1 VVVQSDAFNPVHE
14 SVTVCPF
21 TSTLVDAPFLR
32 LPVGPAKANDLK
44 KRSQAMVNKVVTL
57 LHERLRAVI
66 GSLTEE
72 QMRGVCAAL
81 VRRFDL
87 PRRFSRYTVS
97 CNVTSSAPMRR

>member
-1 VVVQSDAFNPVHE
+1 ME
-14 SVTVCPF
+14 
-21 TSTLVDAPFLR
+21 
-32 LPVGPAKANDLK
+32 PAKANDLK

-57 LHERLRAVI
+57 SHERLRAVI

-81 VRRFDL
+81 VLRFDL